1 MTTPVTELGFSYEY
15 AIDINLG
22 TTEDPDWQQIR
33 FSSAIDPQVTSVEQ
47 DGATYD
53 DNGAPHPIKV
63 GESWTLGCT
72 VQAQRQADGSYLP
85 ELEKLLEHAGPE
97 SVGKAAAA
105 HVRWYDDPV
114 DQNPNPNEAY
124 EGHGTVTVT
133 RAQTGN
139 DQIGSWG
146 ITITGQGR
154 RKRIPNPSMA
164 TSAAGAPVIT
174 AVTPDE
180 AGTGELVTITG
191 AGFTGATAVTFGT
204 EAAAQF
210 TIVNGLTIVAELPAD
225 SAGEVPVVVTHPV
238 NGVSTPFTY
247 TRSA

>member
-1 MTTPVTELGFSYEY
+1 MSTPATELGFSYEY

-22 TTEDPDWQQIR
+22 TAEAPTWQQIR
-33 FSSAIDPQVTSVEQ
+33 FCSAIDPQVTSIEQ

-154 RKRIPNPSMA
+154 RKRIPNPSTA
-164 TSAAGAPVIT
+164 TAAGGAPVILG
-174 AVTPDE
+174 ATPDE
-180 AGTGELVTITG
+180 AGAGDLVTITG
-191 AGFTGATAVTFGT
+191 SGLTGVTSVVFGA
-204 EAAAQF
+204 EPAAQF
-210 TIVNGLTIVAELPAD
+210 VVVSPSTIIAELPAD
-225 SAGEVPVVVTHPV
+225 SAGEISIVVTHPV
-238 NGVSTPFTY
+238 NGASAPFTY
-247 TRSA
+247 TRTV